1 MGYRNDPIMFE
12 KIKKTIDDSIE
23 HLNPFEEMDSDT
35 GPVLPEHVDQFIKD
49 KKANEEHKKK
59 EDEMIK
65 AWKDEIKLK
74 KGEKQHE
81 IRTESRNT
89 RRKQS

>member
-23 HLNPFEEMDSDT
+23 HLNPFEEMDSDRGSILT
-35 GPVLPEHVDQFIKD
+35 EHVDQFLKD
-49 KKANEEHKKK
+49 KKANEEHKKNEEQKKK

-74 KGEKQHE
+74 KGEK
-81 IRTESRNT
+81 
-89 RRKQS
+89 